1 MEKLKSLYNKLT
13 PNQILH
19 LKTVGWI
26 VGVLFAI
33 WFVLFMFVNFTDFMI
48 LFCIGGMFTFFV
60 YTIYRTVYALVK
72 HKSRTW

>member
-1 MEKLKSLYNKLT
+1 VEKLKSLYNKLT

-33 WFVLFMFVNFTDFMI
+33 WFVVFMFVNFTDFMV
-48 LFCIGGMFTFFV
+48 LFCIGAVLTFFAYTTYMSV
-60 YTIYRTVYALVK
+60 YTLIK
-72 HKSRTW
+72 IKSRR